1 MTKLLTVDAVCKAC
15 GKIQSLPPHRATHRN
30 YCSRECRDV
39 GNTKPKVEIQCDHC
53 EKKMLVA
60 PHLRAQKF
68 CSKLCKQK
76 SETTVGRGRSFKDP
90 DGYIRVYFPD
100 HPRSGK
106 RGFVKEHR
114 LIAEEKYGRP
124 LLKGEH
130 VHHVDGVRDNNHPSN
145 LVVMAAR
152 DHMALTRK
160 EDSTMRAELA
170 EYRRL
175 FGPLPTHNQ

>member
-1 MTKLLTVDAVCKAC
+1 M
-15 GKIQSLPPHRATHRN
+15 
-30 YCSRECRDV
+30 
-39 GNTKPKVEIQCDHC
+39 
-53 EKKMLVA
+53 
-60 PHLRAQKF
+60 
-68 CSKLCKQK
+68 
-76 SETTVGRGRSFKDP
+76 
-90 DGYIRVYFPD
+90 
-100 HPRSGK
+100 
-106 RGFVKEHR
+106 EHR